1 MTATG
6 RPDPSP
12 VAMQQLNSYSP
23 EVFSLGTAI
32 EVRDHFCATWCPG
45 FEIAGSTDC
54 GYLIRRVADRYVLPL
69 TFAAHEVRRVC

>member
-1 MTATG
+1 
-6 RPDPSP
+6 
-12 VAMQQLNSYSP
+12 MQQLESHSSP

-54 GYLIRRVADRYVLPL
+54 GYLVRRVADRYVLPL
-69 TFAAHEVRRVC
+69 TFAAHEVRRVS